1 MATSRWRVLP
11 DFVILGTQRGGTTS
25 LFDYLGRHPQVF
37 PAYRKEVHFYDLHH
51 DRGLGWYKAHFPLA
65 RQMSAG
71 DITGEATPNYLIHPD
86 APRRLQAVTPEAR
99 LVVVVR
105 NPIERAHSSWRLLSS
120 RGVESAPFEEAIAR
134 EHREIDLQ
142 IRQSN
147 GDPKRIGTAL
157 QFSYLAKSRY
167 AEQMERW
174 LEVFPLEQFI
184 VIASED
190 MFDRQERVLTDLSK
204 FLGIDSWDPS
214 SFPALNRIAPASIDD
229 GVRQEL
235 TEYFRPHNR
244 RLEVLLGRTFDW
256 D

>member
-1 MATSRWRVLP
+1 MP

-25 LFDYLGRHPQVF
+25 LFDYLGRHPQVS
-37 PAYRKEVHFYDLHH
+37 PSYRKEIHFYDLHYE
-51 DRGLGWYKAHFPLA
+51 RGLGWYKAHFPLT
-65 RQMSAG
+65 RKMSEG

-134 EHREIDLQ
+134 ENRESDLK
-142 IRQSN
+142 IRESN
-147 GDPKRIGTAL
+147 GDAKKVGTAL

-174 LEVFPLEQFI
+174 LGFFPLEQFT

-190 MFDRQERVLTDLSK
+190 LFDQQGRVLTDLSK
-204 FLGIDSWDPS
+204 FLGIDPWDPD
-214 SFPALNRIAPASIDD
+214 SFPALNQVAPASIDD
-229 GVRQEL
+229 GLRREL
-235 TEYFRPHNR
+235 ADYFRPHNR
-244 RLEVLLGRTFDW
+244 RLEVLLGRSFDW